1 MDELDTPLTPI
12 EESRAATGF
21 RYYKFDPA
29 VYGFICTAVDE
40 SRGYPKRYT
49 HRALPL
55 AEALP
60 DATDGSGKLIAVDCW
75 RFNAGDDELLSG
87 PIAAGTVT
95 EITKEAYDALKP
107 QPTEEL

>member
-1 MDELDTPLTPI
+1 MDELETPLTPI
-12 EESRAATGF
+12 EQSRAATGF

-75 RFNAGDDELLSG
+75 RFTAADDELLSG

-95 EITKEAYDALKP
+95 ELTHLEFINLKP